1 MSFGEKIAKAIKKIK
16 GKLIVSFILWL
27 VLVIVFVAP
36 LGLAFKSAYDVTG
49 DQRWENLFLTF
60 GKNIV
65 KPWEAI
71 VKCLTGE
78 AHGYFW
84 ATLWRFTV
92 VYIGAITIG
101 ITKALPKHEYD
112 GIENGSSDWCQ
123 NGEQY
128 QILSN
133 KAGLILAEKNFLPVD
148 KRGNVNVLVVGRIRC
163 W

>member
-1 MSFGEKIAKAIKKIK
+1 MSFGEKVAKAIKRIK

-92 VYIGAITIG
+92 VYLGAVTIG

>member
-60 GKNIV
+60 GKNII

-128 QILSN
+128 HNQ
-133 KAGLILAEKNFLPVD
+133 
-148 KRGNVNVLVVGRIRC
+148 
-163 W
+163 